1 MNIHF
6 HFEGHRRKE
15 EPREFQGSGGFSFDV
30 NKGNHKRASRKLS
43 GKA

>member
-6 HFEGHRRKE
+6 RFEEHRR
-15 EPREFQGSGGFSFDV
+15 REGIKGISRLRGFSFDV